1 VRTLVA
7 LGIATVVGLLVGR
20 FLVAGSGEPPAD
32 GPTPQPIAAGGHGA
46 SQATVERLQAQL
58 QATPDQPRLLT
69 QLAVAYL
76 ARARETADPT
86 YYGKADQ
93 ALARSRTLDPED
105 PSTATATG
113 LLELARHNF
122 ARALAW
128 GEQAH
133 RATPDSADALGVVFD
148 AQVELGRY
156 EVAAATIQ
164 AMVDRKPNLASLA
177 RVSYLREL
185 TGDTPGAILAMQQ
198 AATAGGSAADVA
210 YVQSLIGNLYLQSGQ
225 LDQAQAAYQQALRSQ
240 AGRGYAE
247 VGLALVAAARGDL
260 HGAVQRL
267 QPAVGRLPLP
277 ASVALLGDLQAAL
290 GQRNQATQQYRLVR
304 AMEAL
309 NQANGVAVD
318 LELARFEADHARD
331 PDGDPARA
339 VALARAA
346 HSQRPTIL
354 AEDTLGWA
362 LRQSGRARQAL
373 PHAQAAVCLGTRDAL
388 LWYHL
393 AAVEDDLGL
402 SGPARQHLAKAL
414 AINPHLLNGY
424 QGFRDLPA
432 ATDLAGRL
440 GVRLP
445 TRSPAR

>member
-20 FLVAGSGEPPAD
+20 FLVAGGGEPPAD

-260 HGAVQRL
+260 HGAV
-267 QPAVGRLPLP
+267 
-277 ASVALLGDLQAAL
+277 